1 MIRGITFS
9 EQVFY
14 SADFAHYMNF
24 FLNGGVGITKGCN
37 ITNDGTKVT
46 IGTGYFV
53 AHGRLMNVEAAET
66 IEATQGFETGY
77 NRIVYEID
85 LSKENTILDFRQG
98 SIRVL
103 PSEALTQEDLDA
115 EGMIYQFPLC
125 HFQWSGA
132 AITGFVVD
140 APTLVLDDIMAQ
152 WSDNYTAINQQF
164 DVWFSQQKNGFTSQM
179 QQQIED
185 TGAWAQ
191 KQIDDTEAWVQHR
204 KDTVNNLVASLESR
218 GFEKKAVYVETT
230 MLASGWNV
238 ESKTYSF
245 EAAYPSSEYNISIQP
260 NYNCTEEQL
269 DAYGEARPLGR
280 IGMNV
285 VTAGG
290 EVPKV
295 DIPIIVKIVRTGAEP
310 TAEALAIGDTD
321 TGYYVEIDGEDK
333 NIQNIVD
340 SDNKLTDNNYSLEIL

>member
-24 FLNGGVGITKGCN
+24 FLNGGVGITKGCS

-53 AHGRLMNVEAAET
+53 AHGRLMNVEAAEI
-66 IEATQGFETGY
+66 IEATQGFEKGY

-98 SIRVL
+98 AIRVL
-103 PSEALTQEDLDA
+103 QTEALTQEDLDA
-115 EGMIYQFPLC
+115 GGLIYQFPLC

-164 DVWFSQQKNGFTSQM
+164 DVWFSQQKNSFTSQM
-179 QQQIED
+179 EQ
-185 TGAWAQ
+185 
-191 KQIDDTEAWVQHR
+191 QIDDTAAWAQQKKQV
-204 KDTVNNLVASLESR
+204 VNDLIAALESG

-230 MLASGWNV
+230 MLASGWDAGN
-238 ESKTYSF
+238 KTYSF
-245 EAAYPSSEYNISIQP
+245 EAAYPSSDYNISIQP
-260 NYNCTEEQL
+260 NYKCTEEQL

-295 DIPIIVKIVRTGAEP
+295 DIPIIIKIVRIGAEP
-310 TAEALAIGDTD
+310 TAETLAIGETD
-321 TGYYVEIDGEDK
+321 TGYYVEIDGQDK
-333 NIQNIVD
+333 HVQNIVD
-340 SDNKLTDNNYSLEIL
+340 SDNKLTDSNYSLDIL